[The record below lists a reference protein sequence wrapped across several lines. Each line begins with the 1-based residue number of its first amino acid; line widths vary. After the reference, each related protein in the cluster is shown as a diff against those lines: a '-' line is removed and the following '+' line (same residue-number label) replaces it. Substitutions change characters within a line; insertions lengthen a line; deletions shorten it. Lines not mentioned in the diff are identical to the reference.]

1 MIIMKRRQ
9 TVIIALIACLA
20 WTPLPVTA
28 DEPVVRIQDDRLTLD
43 VRDQSLSTILRML
56 SDQDIRISIDPRID
70 PTITARFTRRPIGQ
84 ALSSILRNFDYA
96 LIWRKDNRSTDDE
109 PRLWEIRIFYRGQED
124 RIRPLIKAHNLEVV
138 KRGTGPYHVK
148 DILLLRLSPGV
159 TDTFLA
165 TLMDRLGATLVDAY
179 IPLGIVRLRLPH
191 GSDVP
196 AIAADIGNTEGV
208 QTAEPD
214 YAYPL
219 EGGGPQTGGPWPAA
233 QDDTPAPTGPGA
245 TVAVMDSGLLAD
257 YDNNPLV
264 QNAFDA
270 VSPGATVGDE
280 LGHGTQMTLIAA
292 GAVNPMGT
300 GPDTPAG
307 SPVVAIRAFDDNGFT
322 STYTLL
328 RGIDHAIET
337 GARVLSLSWGSET
350 PSELLASA
358 TRYAA
363 DRGLILV
370 AAAGNAPT
378 GNPVY
383 PAAYDHVIGVGALNA
398 EGDTWEQS
406 NYGDFVAVSA
416 PGMADLPVGYQ
427 GDPGVYAGTSI
438 ATAYTARRIAA
449 ILSQTPDADRETIVK
464 LLNSKN

>member
-1 MIIMKRRQ
+1 MRSIQTII
-9 TVIIALIACLA
+9 VAIIVCLA
-20 WTPLPVTA
+20 AAPLSVPA
-28 DEPVVRIQDDRLTLD
+28 AEPVVRIQEDRLTLD
-43 VRDQSLSTILRML
+43 VRDQNLSTILRML
-56 SDQDIRISIDPRID
+56 SDQGIRIRIDPRID
-70 PTITARFTRRPIGQ
+70 PMITARFNRRPISS
-84 ALSSILRNFDYA
+84 ALSSILRNYDYA
-96 LIWRKDNRSTDDE
+96 LIWRKDNRSTESE
-109 PRLWEIRIFYRGQED
+109 PQLWEIRIFYRGQEA
-124 RIRPLIKAHNLEVV
+124 RIRPLEKGRNLKVV
-138 KRGTGPYHVK
+138 KKGNAPYHVQ

-159 TDTFLA
+159 TETFLA
-165 TLMDRLGATLVDAY
+165 TLLDRLGATLVDAY
-179 IPLGIVRLRLPH
+179 APLGIVRLRLPH

-196 AIAADIGNTEGV
+196 AIAASIGNTAGI
-208 QTAEPD
+208 QAAEPD

-233 QDDTPAPTGPGA
+233 QDSAPAPAGLGA
-245 TVAVMDSGLLAD
+245 AVAVMDSGLMAD
-257 YDNNPLV
+257 YGDNTLV
-264 QNAFDA
+264 QGAFDA
-270 VSPGATVGDE
+270 VSPGAAVGDE

-292 GAVNPMGT
+292 GAVTPMGT

-322 STYTLL
+322 STYTLM

-350 PSELLASA
+350 PSDLLESA

-363 DRGLILV
+363 ARGLIVV

-378 GNPVY
+378 GKPVY

-406 NYGDFVAVSA
+406 NYGDFVAVTA

-449 ILSQTPDADRETIVK
+449 ILSQNPGADQETIVR
-464 LLNSKN
+464 LLNEEK